1 MMKEAITWQKQKET
15 CIVLHCTY
23 INASLMTIGSYKLN
37 ENYNCLKQM
46 YFYSDMGITYD
57 LRL

>member
-1 MMKEAITWQKQKET
+1 MAEQKET